1 MALREWASIVVDSNL
16 SLADKERLLLAFHA
30 TNNHKFHTHLL
41 AHGALLGCAIKNRS
55 VKKTL
60 TQGWLT
66 AAVIPVHSRSVA
78 IGFIRAAV
86 RSFA

>member
-1 MALREWASIVVDSNL
+1 MALREWASIVGDSNL

-30 TNNHKFHTHLL
+30 TNNHKVHTHFL
-41 AHGALLGCAIKNRS
+41 AHGALLGCAIKNRN

-60 TQGWLT
+60 TQIWLT

-78 IGFIRAAV
+78 IGFIRDAV
-86 RSFA
+86 RNFA